1 MKIKFSL
8 FFLFSL
14 YLFNAQISDQL
25 KQLIDPIDKEY
36 FDLTIKEDYDTDKY
50 SKLSEMYNEI
60 DKTAT
65 NDELFYLA
73 VNGSTF
79 IRINAISSLID
90 RNDKRIV
97 DLYRYYSK
105 FTLIYYQKMG
115 CVVTAQDMA
124 LSSIRGKIMN
134 KIKFYELYKH
144 MKTQK
149 NWELLFSNEDIEYYE
164 KFNVGD
170 FKLYVKAF
178 DEIDKKFIPE
188 RIETN
193 DSIKEIWKDNKL
205 HVPSL

>member
-8 FFLFSL
+8 FFLFSI
-14 YLFNAQISDQL
+14 YLLNAQISGPL

-36 FDLTIKEDYDTDKY
+36 FDLTIKEDYNTDKY

-73 VNGSTF
+73 VTGSTF
-79 IRINAISSLID
+79 IRINAILSLID

-105 FTLIYYQKMG
+105 FTLIYYHKMG
-115 CVVTAQDMA
+115 CLATAQDMA
-124 LSSIRGKIMN
+124 LSNIRGNIMN
-134 KIKFYELYKH
+134 KIKYYELYKH

-149 NWELLFSNEDIEYYE
+149 NGELLFSNEEIEYYE
-164 KFNVGD
+164 KFNVSD
-170 FKLYVKAF
+170 FKSYVKAF

-205 HVPSL
+205 QVPSL